1 MKKILQYIIPLGLAG
16 FLLWYSYKDMDAG
29 EMTKGLHAVHYWAM
43 WVTFLCTLVAHWA
56 RAARWNMFF
65 KPVGYDLGLKNSFL
79 AVMSG
84 YFANLILPRAG
95 ELTRCT
101 VLVKSDNIP
110 LQTSIGTVLAERAL
124 DLVMLGLV
132 TLAALGLEYE
142 TLTGFFGQ
150 IMEQKGPESESSGV
164 NIKLIF
170 VFALLVIGVL
180 AYFFRHQLLK
190 IPIINK
196 VLNFV
201 MGLLEGI
208 LSITRLEN
216 PILFIVYTVLIWSGY
231 YFTTY
236 FSLYM
241 FDFTDNL
248 GFNAAFML
256 LVIGSFGMVAPVQGG
271 IGAFHFLVSAAL
283 MQLYQKE
290 EAMSKLAAAMMHG
303 SQTLFTLVLGGV
315 CFIFAVVIPGRK
327 ERKALQQQDV

>member
-16 FLLWYSYKDMDAG
+16 FLLWYSYKDMNAG

-132 TLAALGLEYE
+132 TLAALALEYE

-150 IMEQKGPESESSGV
+150 IMEQKGPEAGSSGI
-164 NIKLIF
+164 NYKLVFF
-170 VFALLVIGVL
+170 VALGIAGAL
-180 AYFFRHQLLK
+180 AYLFRHQLLK

-216 PILFIVYTVLIWSGY
+216 PVLFIVYTVLIWSGY

-303 SQTLFTLVLGGV
+303 SQTLFTLVLGGL

-327 ERKALQQQDV
+327 ERKALQQQDS